1 MAKANRST
9 KQETTDKQLFYLPVE
24 GVTVEAKDLEE
35 ARAIAKETVKAQ
47 KEAKV
52 GDGNI

>member
-1 MAKANRST
+1 MARANKST
-9 KQETTDKQLFYLPVE
+9 GQETTDKQLFYLPIE

-35 ARAIAKETVKAQ
+35 AQELARKAVEARKEQ
-47 KEAKV
+47 EV